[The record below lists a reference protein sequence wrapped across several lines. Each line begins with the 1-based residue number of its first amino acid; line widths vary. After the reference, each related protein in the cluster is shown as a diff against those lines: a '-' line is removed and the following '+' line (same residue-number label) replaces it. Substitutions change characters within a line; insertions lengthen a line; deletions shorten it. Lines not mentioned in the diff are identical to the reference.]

1 MQHPDISSGVSAAGN
16 DVCQKH
22 QELLAIGHGALKG
35 KVDQVRR
42 WDKRD
47 NEVLYVFGDRLVPAW
62 MFVQT
67 IFHSGNLRFPH

>member
-1 MQHPDISSGVSAAGN
+1 MQHPGISSGVSAAGN
-16 DVCQKH
+16 DVCQKL
-22 QELLAIGHGALKG
+22 QELLAIGHGALKA
-35 KVDQVRR
+35 KVYQGRR

-47 NEVLYVFGDRLVPAW
+47 NEVLDVYGDRLIPAW